1 MQTFVD
7 NTNRAWTVAV
17 TVTGVKRVRATLGID
32 IPSLIENG
40 SEGLAKL
47 LGDPISLVDVI
58 YVLCRDQAEKQ
69 GVTDE
74 QFGEAMAGDA
84 IQGASNAFLE
94 AFADFFQEPRVRA
107 GIRKMLVL
115 SRKVT
120 DLAMSEMTK
129 TLESVDVDQ
138 EARKL
143 IASFGTAPGSSESTP
158 DLLPF
163 ES

>member
-7 NTNRAWTVAV
+7 NSNRAWTVAV
-17 TVTGVKRVRATLGID
+17 TVTGVKRVRAALGID

-40 SEGLAKL
+40 SEGLGKL
-47 LGDPISLVDVI
+47 LGDPVAIIDVI
-58 YVLCRDQAEKQ
+58 YVLCRDQAEKL
-69 GVTDE
+69 GITDE

-84 IQGASNAFLE
+84 IQGACNAFLE